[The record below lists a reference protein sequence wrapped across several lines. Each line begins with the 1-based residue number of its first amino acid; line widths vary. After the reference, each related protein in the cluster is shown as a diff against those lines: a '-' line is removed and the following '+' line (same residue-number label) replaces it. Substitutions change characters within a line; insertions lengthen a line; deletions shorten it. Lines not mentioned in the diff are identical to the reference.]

1 MIKGKQD
8 GLTLL
13 EILLVIGILA
23 ILFVLVF
30 VSVRS
35 ATKRSHDIRIRSDVR
50 QMRLL
55 AEEVFDHA
63 GASYM
68 DWTNN
73 PLVVSQVATL
83 RADIAKPHG
92 DEANPTL
99 YSVIISN
106 RETEYC
112 VSAKLVAG
120 NEGPFTCVDASGVF
134 KFTSTQCV
142 DPGDPEVPLGCP

>member
-1 MIKGKQD
+1 MAKGKQE
-8 GLTLL
+8 GLTLI

-23 ILFVLVF
+23 ILFMLVF
-30 VSVRS
+30 VAVRS
-35 ATKRSHDIRIRSDVR
+35 ATKRSQDIRIRSDVR

-63 GASYM
+63 GASYL

-92 DEANPTL
+92 DEGNPAA

-112 VSAKLVAG
+112 ISAELVYG
-120 NEGPFTCVDASGVF
+120 DQGRYSCVDASGVF
-134 KFTSTQCV
+134 KFTTTQCV
-142 DPGDPEVPLGCP
+142 DPGDLDTPLVCP